1 MNLLLLDGLSDFIEA
16 LAIKI
21 TMDTATVL
29 IITGIIAVA
38 LLTRLDK

>member
-16 LAIKI
+16 LAIQI
-21 TMDTATVL
+21 TTETAIYL
-29 IITGIIAVA
+29 AIMGAIAIA